1 MSTTPMSV
9 NHNNNRNN
17 NIIFTFKKN
26 QFMKTKLKYFSL
38 AIAALLMVGFASC
51 SSDDDTVKGVEE
63 IETGGTKMQLVVNM
77 PTGASTRSTTETADV
92 GSEPGT
98 EAENKANTVLLS
110 VFDNSGNFIANY
122 RPELITPAT
131 ETPTSYTSKVFEAN
145 ALKLGNSYKVYVYIN
160 PYPEMELKAQNP
172 NEFFKPWDT
181 AATEEERYLSV
192 MEGITTKRGF
202 IMSNAT
208 TVEAKE
214 VESSAIVKTTPF
226 TIVADVERAVARFDY
241 TAQNAENTYK
251 VGGESSDVSVKFT
264 HYKLLNTSKQFYHLK
279 RVNTTPEATQGGAE
293 TADNYVMDTDWEQK
307 KKNVATW
314 AVDEFNNNFYF
325 NLKSGHVT
333 GYKELGTLTTE
344 AQNLAYVIE
353 NTLPAENFS
362 KKGLATAVVFKGKL
376 VFDASYGGGVGL
388 EVFVWNNTFYGT
400 YDKLPAG
407 VRSLVDSFGGRTMEN
422 LVKAGI
428 TSYSWDANI
437 EGYPVYY
444 VYYNRHNDNNKPKMT
459 GPMEFAVVRNNVY
472 KLSISAVNLFG
483 HSNDPQLK
491 LPTNADPNPE
501 LPQDDIERD
510 NIYMEVTANV
520 LPWTVRTN
528 AIEF

>member
-1 MSTTPMSV
+1 
-9 NHNNNRNN
+9 
-17 NIIFTFKKN
+17 
-26 QFMKTKLKYFSL
+26 MKTKLKYFSL

-51 SSDDDTVKGVEE
+51 SSDDEPIKGVEE

-77 PTGASTRSTTETADV
+77 PTGASTRSTTGTADV

-98 EAENKANTVLLS
+98 AAENEAKTVLLS
-110 VFDNSGNFIANY
+110 VFDDGGNFIANY
-122 RPELITPAT
+122 RPELITPTT
-131 ETPTSYTSKVFEAN
+131 ENPTSYTSKVFEAN

-181 AATEEERYLSV
+181 AATEEARYLSV

-208 TVEAKE
+208 TVEAKL
-214 VESSAIVKTTPF
+214 VENSAIVETTPF
-226 TIVADVERAVARFDY
+226 TIEADVERAVARFDY
-241 TAQNAENTYK
+241 TAANAENTYK
-251 VGGESSDVSVKFT
+251 VGGESSDVSVAFT

-279 RVNTTPEATQGGAE
+279 RVNTTAEGTQGGAE

-307 KKNVATW
+307 KKVVTSW
-314 AVDEFNNNFYF
+314 AEDEFNNNFYF

-333 GYKELGTLTTE
+333 GYKELGTSTTE

-376 VFDASYGGGVGL
+376 VFGASYGGGVGL

-407 VRSLVDSFGGRTMEN
+407 VRSLVDSFGGRTKEN

-428 TSYSWDANI
+428 TSYSWDADI

-444 VYYNRHNDNNKPKMT
+444 VYYNRHNNNGDDKKT

-472 KLSISAVNLFG
+472 KLSISKVNLFG
-483 HSNDPQLK
+483 HSNDPQRK
-491 LPTNADPNPE
+491 DPANADPNPE
-501 LPQDDIERD
+501 LPQDDIEKD